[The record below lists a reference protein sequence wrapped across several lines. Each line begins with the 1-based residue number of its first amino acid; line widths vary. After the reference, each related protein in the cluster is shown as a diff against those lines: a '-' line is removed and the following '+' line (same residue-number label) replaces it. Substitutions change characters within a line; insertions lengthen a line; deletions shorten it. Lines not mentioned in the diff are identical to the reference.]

1 MVAARERF
9 ARVGRTRAQALAPK
23 CCMKQVLGDRKAL
36 PPRGIAASPHTAV
49 WVRVPTRTVVGQQQ
63 GYSPVS
69 IQARATGK
77 SAIRCIFCEY

>member
-1 MVAARERF
+1 VVAARERF

-49 WVRVPTRTVVGQQQ
+49 WVRVPTRTVG
-63 GYSPVS
+63 G
-69 IQARATGK
+69 AATG
-77 SAIRCIFCEY
+77 IFPSVNSSTGYGKVRHPLYFL